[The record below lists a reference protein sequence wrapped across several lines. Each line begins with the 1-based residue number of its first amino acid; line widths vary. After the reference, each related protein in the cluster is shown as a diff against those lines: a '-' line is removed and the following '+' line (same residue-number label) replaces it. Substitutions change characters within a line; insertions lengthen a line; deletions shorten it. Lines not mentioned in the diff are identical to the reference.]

1 MKKQGLFIL
10 TSVIMLS
17 LLLVA
22 CSSTPTTAPVQQAA
36 TPQGVAPIQAVSSA
50 PATKA
55 APTAPTDVP
64 IMTGAYG
71 IETPTELNITYKVDA
86 PIKDV
91 VAFYESTLPEAGWDQ
106 MSNPDSVVGSMAQ
119 MSRSKTNGD
128 RITFSLQYNPVGS
141 FTIVQIYLT
150 RSVTP

>member
-1 MKKQGLFIL
+1 MNKREIYLLISAILF
-10 TSVIMLS
+10 S

-22 CSSTPTTAPVQQAA
+22 CSSTPTTAPTQNTVTSQEVVI
-36 TPQGVAPIQAVSSA
+36 TQAVTSA
-50 PATKA
+50 PSTQ
-55 APTAPTDVP
+55 APPAIPSDVP
-64 IMTGAYG
+64 IMTGAYD
-71 IETPTELNITYKVDA
+71 IEVPTNLNITYKVDA

-91 VAFYESTLPEAGWDQ
+91 VSFYEDSLPGAGWDQ

-141 FTIVQIYLT
+141 FTVVQIYLN
-150 RSVTP
+150 RVATP